1 MTAEVIECTG
11 HFFFSAS
18 CIGSHSPQMIDLEG
32 GNWGNNVPPTITKD
46 QVHDHVKNLNIQ
58 KSMSPNEMYPRVL
71 RELADVLTKP
81 LSMIFEKS

>member
-1 MTAEVIECTG
+1 
-11 HFFFSAS
+11 
-18 CIGSHSPQMIDLEG
+18 MIDLEG

-46 QVHDHVKNLNIQ
+46 QVDDHVKNLNIQ
-58 KSMSPNEMYPRVL
+58 KSVSPNEMYPRVL